1 MTSTLADRVP
11 ARTAQAVSRA
21 PNRRAEQITGRTY
34 LSHSQLSLMRACP
47 KKFSFLY
54 VEKADPDFI
63 PSSLIFGGSIHS
75 SLEIYFRARL
85 EGLDITH
92 EALLS
97 AYHDSWRRQKEKAGG
112 DVPVRF
118 CKAESNDT
126 LHALADRIITSFLN
140 SALASPKGIILGI
153 EEELRI
159 VLDPDL
165 PDVLAKVD
173 LVTQTD
179 GSLHVVDFKTSRS
192 RWTDQKAQESADQL
206 VLYGATV
213 GTMSESLVL
222 PVKLHFAIITKAKKP
237 VVQLLP
243 VATNPDRVAAM
254 KENVLAVWEA
264 IQSGNFYPNP
274 SPMNYTGCPYRSR
287 CPVFGGIRGG
297 RLQREAQRS
306 GGS

>member
-1 MTSTLADRVP
+1 MTQVLDRRPCAP
-11 ARTAQAVSRA
+11 APPPIRA
-21 PNRRAEQITGRTY
+21 PNRLAEQITGRTY
-34 LSHSQLSLMRACP
+34 LSHSQLAQMRGCP

-54 VEKADPDFI
+54 VEKAAPDFI

-85 EGLDITH
+85 EGLGITH

-118 CKAESNDT
+118 CKAETHDS

-140 SALASPKGIILGI
+140 SPLASPKGIILGI
-153 EEELRI
+153 EEELRV
-159 VLDPDL
+159 VLDLDL
-165 PDVLAKVD
+165 PDILAKVD

-192 RWTDQKAQESADQL
+192 RWTDEKAQESADQL
-206 VLYGATV
+206 LLYGATV
-213 GTMSESLVL
+213 GTMSESLAL

-254 KENVLAVWEA
+254 KKNVAAVWEA
-264 IQSGNFYPNP
+264 IQAGYFYPNP
-274 SPMNYTGCPYRSR
+274 SPMNCTGCPYRSR
-287 CPVFGGIRGG
+287 CPVFGGG
-297 RLQREAQRS
+297 
-306 GGS
+306 